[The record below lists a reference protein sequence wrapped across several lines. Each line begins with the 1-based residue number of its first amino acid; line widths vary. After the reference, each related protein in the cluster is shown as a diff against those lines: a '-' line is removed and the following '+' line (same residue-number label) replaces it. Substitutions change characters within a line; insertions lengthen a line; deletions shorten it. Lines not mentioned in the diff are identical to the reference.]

1 MFLLFLEVL
10 AMETMLIG
18 NKYYERV
25 AQPII
30 SMERWEQHL
39 TLIKDSIINDYSLR
53 FTTYSGGYEHHVS
66 GKCYLFNE
74 SLKTILVAGIIVR
87 DTEIISI
94 ERL

>member
-1 MFLLFLEVL
+1 MIKRHIVNKTVSLYNVCKLTVLLFFGVL

-39 TLIKDSIINDYSLR
+39 ILIKDSIINRLFPS
-53 FTTYSGGYEHHVS
+53 VQ
-66 GKCYLFNE
+66 YL
-74 SLKTILVAGIIVR
+74 
-87 DTEIISI
+87 
-94 ERL
+94 

>member
-1 MFLLFLEVL
+1 MIKRHIVNKNVSLYNVCKLTVLLFLGVL

-39 TLIKDSIINDYSLR
+39 ILIKDSIINRLFPS
-53 FTTYSGGYEHHVS
+53 VQ
-66 GKCYLFNE
+66 YL
-74 SLKTILVAGIIVR
+74 
-87 DTEIISI
+87 
-94 ERL
+94 